1 MRIKGSDKDPLPDLG
16 HDDDLFTGQ
25 IQLLDGFAEYDLR
38 GTIRIHLPVCP
49 GHPISHDFRRSFL
62 LSVRTHIGRVEGL
75 DAIFVT
81 EPN

>member
-1 MRIKGSDKDPLPDLG
+1 MRIKDSDKDLLSDLG
-16 HDDDLFTGQ
+16 HDHDLFTGQ

-38 GTIRIHLPVCP
+38 GTIRIHLPVVQDIQLVKIP
-49 GHPISHDFRRSFL
+49 PFVFS
-62 LSVRTHIGRVEGL
+62 SVKTHIGRVEGL

>member
-38 GTIRIHLPVCP
+38 GTIRIHLPVVP
-49 GHPISHDFRRSFL
+49 
-62 LSVRTHIGRVEGL
+62 RTS
-75 DAIFVT
+75 
-81 EPN
+81 N